1 MKKPNIKINFL
12 NTFIFIILLIILF
25 FLIYIDAFYHV
36 RPDIT
41 DKLYGNQVPL
51 DNILIIKIDSDG
63 LQKIGRWPWDRKVL
77 ADLINNINEAKSIG
91 IDISLFE
98 ISNPKSDAELQNA
111 ISKKENV
118 VLASEVSDSLLL
130 KPIFEVKHGYVNI
143 ITDSDGIVR
152 FVSTKLHN
160 KELPFTF
167 EIYRQSWDK
176 DIRFESK
183 KYMINFAGKPSTFNS
198 ISFYNALSSDSGIFK
213 DKIILIGATA
223 PSLQDN
229 FFVPTSEGDAMS
241 GVEIHANIIQNII
254 LDNFLK
260 QQSKNNIA
268 ILVLLTSVLGM
279 FFLSRI
285 KIFYLIP
292 LVILLIIIYSFLGI
306 FLFREFNYVIDFFF
320 VPLSLFIFTA
330 AGSSLYY
337 YEQKKHSVY
346 LTDAFSKYI
355 SKDLVSQI
363 AKHEKELKLGG
374 SKRTISIFFSDIRG
388 FTSFSEKLS
397 PEKLTKLLN
406 SYLTEMTSIIMKNNG
421 TVDKFIGDAI
431 MAFWNAP
438 LLEKNHAYL
447 ACISALQQII
457 KLKEMQRKWKKQNLP
472 EINIG
477 CGINTGEAII
487 GNLGSKERFNYT
499 AIGDSVNL
507 ASRLEG
513 LTKFYGVSI
522 LVSEKTYELVK
533 DKFKFR
539 KLDVVKVKGKTK
551 PIIIY
556 ELTIN
561 TNEKFIKLY
570 EEAFSL
576 YTKKKFKLAINKF
589 KDALKLNNLDLST
602 KIMIKRC
609 NSYIKTPLKSWGG
622 VFEMKSK

>member
-1 MKKPNIKINFL
+1 MKKLNIKINFI
-12 NTFIFIILLIILF
+12 NASVFIILLIIFF
-25 FLIYIDAFYHV
+25 FLIYIDAFSHV

-41 DKLYGNQVPL
+41 DKLYGNQAPL
-51 DNILIIKIDSDG
+51 DNILIVKIDDKS

-77 ADLINNINEAKSIG
+77 ADLINNINGAKSIG

-98 ISNPKSDAELQNA
+98 PSKSDAELQNA
-111 ISKKENV
+111 ISKKDNII
-118 VLASEVSDSLLL
+118 LASEISDSLLL
-130 KPIFEVKHGYVNI
+130 KPIFEAKHGYVNI
-143 ITDSDGIVR
+143 ITDSEGIVR
-152 FVSTKLHN
+152 FVSTKLHD
-160 KELPFTF
+160 KELTFAF

-176 DIRFESK
+176 DIKFESK
-183 KYMINFAGKPSTFNS
+183 KYMINFAGKPSIFNS
-198 ISFYNALSSDSGIFK
+198 ISFYDALSSDSRIFK
-213 DKIILIGATA
+213 DKIILIGTTA

-229 FFVPTSEGDAMS
+229 FFVPTSEGTAMP

-254 LDNFLK
+254 LDNFLR
-260 QQSKNNIA
+260 QQSKTSIA
-268 ILVLLTSVLGM
+268 ILVLLISVLGM
-279 FFLSRI
+279 FFISRI

-292 LVILLIIIYSFLGI
+292 LIILIIMVYSFLGI
-306 FLFREFNYVIDFFF
+306 FLFSEFNYVIDFFF

-330 AGSSLYY
+330 TGSSLFY
-337 YEQKKHSVY
+337 YEQKKHSIY

-355 SKDLVSQI
+355 SKDLVSKI

-388 FTSFSEKLS
+388 FTSFSERLS

-406 SYLTEMTSIIMKNNG
+406 SYLTEMTSIIMKNKG

-438 LLEKNHAYL
+438 LLEKDHAYL
-447 ACISALQQII
+447 VCISALQQIT
-457 KLKEMQRKWKKQNLP
+457 KLKEMQKKWKKQNLP

-522 LVSEKTYELVK
+522 IISEETYKLVK

-551 PIIIY
+551 PITIY
-556 ELTIN
+556 ELLLN

-570 EEAFSL
+570 EGAFSL
-576 YTKKKFKLAINKF
+576 YTKKKFKLARNKF
-589 KDALKLNNLDLST
+589 KEALKLNNFDLPT
-602 KIMIKRC
+602 KIMIERC
-609 NSYIKTPLKSWGG
+609 NSYIKTPLKSWSG
-622 VFEMKSK
+622 VFEMNSK